1 MSMNG
6 IDISGWQSGI
16 DLSRV
21 PCSFVIIKA
30 TQGTGYV
37 NPDCDRAY
45 QQAKRLGKKLGVY
58 HYFSGRSPVAEA
70 DYFVRNIEGYIG
82 EAILVLD
89 WEQTQNPIYDQG
101 AVPARRFLDR
111 VYEKTSVR
119 PLIYMSRRT
128 LRSFNWT
135 TVAAGNYGLWVAQY
149 ADNNPTGYQEN
160 PWFAAGGVSPFP
172 VMAIHQYSSTG
183 RLPGYNGNLDLN
195 IFYGTPEAWDAYAKS
210 SRNTAVYYTIKY
222 GDTLSGIALR
232 YGTTVKYLAELN
244 GIKDPNK
251 IYAGQRIRVR

>member
-6 IDISGWQSGI
+6 IDISGWQRGI
-16 DLSRV
+16 DLSKV

-45 QQAKRLGKKLGVY
+45 QQAKRLGKKRGVY
-58 HYFSGRSPVAEA
+58 HYFSGNSPVAEA
-70 DYFVRNIEGYIG
+70 DYFLKHIQGYIG

-89 WEQTQNPIYDQG
+89 WEQTQNPLYGQG
-101 AVPARRFLDR
+101 AAAARKFLDR
-111 VYEKTSVR
+111 VYEKTGVR
-119 PLIYMSRRT
+119 PLIYMSRST
-128 LRSFNWT
+128 LRTFNWT

-160 PWFAAGGVSPFP
+160 PWLAAGGVSPFQ
-172 VMAIHQYSSTG
+172 VLAIHQYSSTG
-183 RLPGYNGNLDLN
+183 RLAGYDGNLDLD
-195 IFYGTPEAWDAYAKS
+195 IFYGTPAAWDAYAKGS
-210 SRNTAVYYTIKY
+210 QGAAVYYTIKY
-222 GDTLSGIALR
+222 GDTLSEIARR
-232 YGTTVKYLAELN
+232 YGTTTGRLAALN
-244 GIKDPNK
+244 GIKDPDK